1 PGRMI
6 FVKRTLCWAAGLLA
20 AACAGGQELPAPDES
35 PDDAPAW
42 AFSVS
47 AAVYVVKDDRDFFQP
62 TLMADRDWLHLEA
75 RYSYENLDTG
85 SVWVGYNFAGEGA
98 VDWSVTPMLGGVFG
112 RTTGVSPGY
121 RGALHW
127 WRLDLFSE
135 GQYVVDAADTDDN
148 FFYNWSELSLSPA
161 EWFRFGLAAQ
171 RTRVYRSDLD
181 TQRGFLVGVAWATAS
196 LTAYVFNPEDDD
208 ERLFVISLGVEF

>member
-1 PGRMI
+1 MSSRLPPTRGCIAAFVASTLSAPGQA
-6 FVKRTLCWAAGLLA
+6 VPPTPG
-20 AACAGGQELPAPDES
+20 EEEVAPS
-35 PDDAPAW
+35 W
-42 AFSVS
+42 AFSLS

-98 VDWSVTPMLGGVFG
+98 VDWGLTPMLGGVFG

-121 RGALHW
+121 RGWLEW
-127 WRLDLFSE
+127 WRLSLSSE
-135 GQYVVDAADTDDN
+135 GQYVVDAAETDDS
-148 FFYNWSELSLSPA
+148 FFYNWSELSLSPVD
-161 EWFRFGLAAQ
+161 WLRVGLAAQ
-171 RTRVYRSDLD
+171 RTRVYQSDLD

-208 ERLFVISLGVEF
+208 DRLFVVSFAVEF